1 MSIKQKLAIVAAAE
15 SDCAL
20 RLATVHAGWRGLKS
34 KTKIAATPPR
44 IVVSGLALGFLGGLG
59 TSGGSNS
66 DSSLIGKLFAG
77 LAHSGVTSAVAAVSA
92 GMAAASVKDSPP
104 QAPPAPPRSSSTP
117 LPPSATVRVTTVD
130 TVP

>member
-20 RLATVHAGWRGLKS
+20 RLASVHAGWRGLKR

-66 DSSLIGKLFAG
+66 DSSLIGKLISG
-77 LAHSGVTSAVAAVSA
+77 LAQSGVTSAVAAMSA
-92 GMAAASVKDSPP
+92 GMAAASVKDS
-104 QAPPAPPRSSSTP
+104 APPAPPVPPRSGPT
-117 LPPSATVRVTTVD
+117 PPSPSPEVRVTKVD
-130 TVP
+130 PIP